1 MDQENG
7 REGDKLRAASA
18 LRGSVVIV
26 VAAVGI
32 AVALAVAVVVIVFVV
47 IAAAAGG
54 VFSVGSL
61 CKLRDF

>member
-1 MDQENG
+1 MGQENE

-32 AVALAVAVVVIVFVV
+32 AVALAVAVVVVV
-47 IAAAAGG
+47 AAAAGG
-54 VFSVGSL
+54 VLSVGSL